1 MAKQFGLKSQRT
13 EIQAKR
19 VEIQATSAR
28 LSARRSSYI
37 HIYIYIYIGQSVRW
51 NELVELVM
59 KKLALV

>member
-13 EIQAKR
+13 EIQAKKL
-19 VEIQATSAR
+19 EIQATSAR

-37 HIYIYIYIGQSVRW
+37 GQRVRW